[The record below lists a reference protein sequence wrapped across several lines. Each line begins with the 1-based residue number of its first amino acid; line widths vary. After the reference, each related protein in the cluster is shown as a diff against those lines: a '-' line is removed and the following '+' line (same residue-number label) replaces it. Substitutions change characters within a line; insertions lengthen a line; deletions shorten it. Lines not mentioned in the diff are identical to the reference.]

1 MTRGLILA
9 GGRSQRFGAEKA
21 LARLDGLTL
30 LERAWRR
37 LSPDCQGVA
46 VSAAPGSQTAALA
59 LELGLPVLTDP
70 PGAPAG
76 PLAGLLAGLE
86 WGAATGGRFLV
97 TLPCDAPLTP
107 DDMVPRLL
115 AAIGSGDAATA
126 RSARGLEPLCAV
138 WRTTFAPR
146 LAAILGEGRHPAVRD
161 LLMAAGAVQVEVD
174 APDAFLNINTPQ
186 DLAEAERRLSGR

>member
-21 LARLDGLTL
+21 LAKLAGVTL
-30 LERAWRR
+30 LERARQR
-37 LSPDCQGVA
+37 LSADCQGIA

-59 LELGLPVLTDP
+59 QELGLPVLIDS
-70 PGAPAG
+70 PGAPRG

-86 WGAATGGRFLV
+86 WSAASGARFLV

-107 DDMVPRLL
+107 DDLPARLL
-115 AAIGSGDAATA
+115 GALGSADAATA
-126 RSARGLEPLCAV
+126 RSPRGLEPLCAV

-146 LAAILGEGRHPAVRD
+146 LAAILAEGRHPAVRD
-161 LLMAAGAVQVEVD
+161 LLMAADAVQVEVD
-174 APDAFLNINTPQ
+174 EPDAFLNINTPQ
-186 DLAEAERRLSGR
+186 ELAEAERRLSER